1 MITNQ
6 QLLAAVKAQ
15 PIGFGCGALAVVL
28 GLAIYFR
35 GGLLPEAE
43 SLLDQNATLGERIDA
58 NLKNGVQLTEQLAA
72 ITSAR
77 KQIEARLVR
86 PDELAKNQQ
95 FFYKLEAETGIK
107 LIDLRQNQVPAAK
120 PGAKGPKT
128 NYIPVGYAVAV
139 RGSYAHLLDFLRRLE
154 SDQRFCRVM
163 TASINL
169 GGTSD
174 KDRAN
179 ELTLNLGL
187 ELLGQP

>member
-43 SLLDQNATLGERIDA
+43 GLLDQNATLGERIDA

-72 ITSAR
+72 ITAAR

-120 PGAKGPKT
+120 PGARGPRRT
-128 NYIPVGYAVAV
+128 IFRWGMRWRSAAVMRTSSTSCGAWKAT
-139 RGSYAHLLDFLRRLE
+139 S
-154 SDQRFCRVM
+154 
-163 TASINL
+163 ASA
-169 GGTSD
+169 G
-174 KDRAN
+174 
-179 ELTLNLGL
+179 
-187 ELLGQP
+187 